1 MIVVE
6 IDVVSIVLVAVIV
19 GDSVIVEDGNVI
31 VDVVSIVLVA
41 VIVGDFVIVG
51 DGNVIVDVVA
61 VVFTVVS
68 GLSGLTITNFNSN
81 EKVTTRIVTAM
92 QIEMPMIQRRG
103 RH

>member
-1 MIVVE
+1 M
-6 IDVVSIVLVAVIV
+6 DV
-19 GDSVIVEDGNVI
+19 N

-41 VIVGDFVIVG
+41 VIVGDFVIVD
-51 DGNVIVDVVA
+51 DGNVIADVVSDVVA

-68 GLSGLTITNFNSN
+68 DLSGLTITNFNSN
-81 EKVTTRIVTAM
+81 EKMTTRIATAM